1 MDTAIAIAV
10 DPSSYSQKLEGC
22 VICVEDRLYPNGQR
36 KQAPRLAGGALA
48 LGLMRNLIFGGAL
61 LSQDLQELR
70 SLGLY
75 VALHD
80 DCGAL
85 RLAPEL
91 IPAELSHINAG
102 GYRLLEALGLRIPML
117 VRQRIAEWARRVPK
131 DYVDTAAAMQV
142 VNEVEPTVGTHNAV
156 LAAVSLVSGESF
168 VAGPRL
174 FTDTGGLTG
183 FAFDPWVA
191 ERDGHRI
198 AVSQDDAAAAAAL
211 AQVFTAQVL
220 LTLGGQ
226 DLQVVLHR

>member
-1 MDTAIAIAV
+1 MAGIPSAQTYLLSNLAPTRGQLGPDHSHATPAHMDTAIAIAV

-102 GYRLLEALGLRIPML
+102 GYRLLEALGLRIPMM
-117 VRQRIAEWARRVPK
+117 VR
-131 DYVDTAAAMQV
+131 
-142 VNEVEPTVGTHNAV
+142 
-156 LAAVSLVSGESF
+156 
-168 VAGPRL
+168 
-174 FTDTGGLTG
+174 
-183 FAFDPWVA
+183 
-191 ERDGHRI
+191 
-198 AVSQDDAAAAAAL
+198 
-211 AQVFTAQVL
+211 
-220 LTLGGQ
+220 
-226 DLQVVLHR
+226 